1 MKSAP
6 KSKAYKMSEEKPS
19 QAEEPIV
26 GYITTAR
33 VVDSRLKNLLGHEGK
48 AHTLV
53 PEIDLIQLI
62 RNGISKKSL
71 DHLISQI
78 GYSITDIASV
88 LHISDRNL
96 RRYEPKDKLG
106 PEQSERLVEI
116 AKLYAKG
123 EEVFGSINSFNQWMN
138 AEILALG
145 NLTPKSFLDTSIG
158 IQLLGKEL
166 GRIEHGILA

>member
-1 MKSAP
+1 MKNAP
-6 KSKAYKMSEEKPS
+6 KPKAYKISEEKPS
-19 QAEEPIV
+19 QVEEPVV
-26 GYITTAR
+26 GYIYTSR

-48 AHTLV
+48 YQGLV

-62 RNGISKKSL
+62 RNGVSKKSL
-71 DHLISQI
+71 DHLINQI

-123 EEVFGSINSFNQWMN
+123 EDVFGSIDSFNQWMN
-138 AEILALG
+138 TEILALG

-158 IQLLGKEL
+158 IQLLVKEL
-166 GRIEHGILA
+166 GKIEHGILA